1 MEAEVKKN
9 SLKSRIIKTE
19 PIDWRA
25 LRFIQQDKF
34 KDLDLSA
41 RHRLKSSLVANNFSQ
56 PFYVWEDEDNG
67 VIYCLDGKHRT
78 ALLEELIA
86 EGYDV
91 PYLLPATFVECENKK
106 EAARLVLIYSS
117 VYARISQE
125 GLFDFVK
132 EYDFQMSD
140 LNEQIDIPDFDMP
153 SFEGKYGFS
162 SGETEITDE
171 TREEARKSLRERFV
185 VPPFSVLDTRQ
196 GYWQERKRKWLD
208 LGIKSDES
216 RKNLKAEGSFAGSVP
231 RYYTYKE
238 DAERKLGRELTH
250 KEFAEC
256 YLPEYFADSSLE
268 YTDNGAILS
277 VFDPVLCEVMYRWF
291 CVNGGQI
298 FDPFAGGSVR
308 GIVAGMLGY
317 GYLGIDLRK
326 EQVEANERQKREIAP
341 NADIQWITGNSIN
354 TSEIC
359 GGIKADFV
367 FSCPPYFD
375 LEVYSDDEEDLSNM
389 EWDKFREQ
397 YGEIIRQSVSV
408 LKDDSFACFVV
419 GEVRDKKTGY
429 YRKLINETVNAFER
443 AGAAFYNELI
453 LVNVAGSLPIRAAT
467 TFKSRKIGKCHQNVL
482 VFYKGDVSKIKSKFP
497 DSDFSIAG
505 PDFISENQ

>member
-67 VIYCLDGKHRT
+67 VTYCLDGKHRT

-86 EGYDV
+86 EG
-91 PYLLPATFVECENKK
+91 
-106 EAARLVLIYSS
+106 
-117 VYARISQE
+117 
-125 GLFDFVK
+125 
-132 EYDFQMSD
+132 
-140 LNEQIDIPDFDMP
+140 
-153 SFEGKYGFS
+153 
-162 SGETEITDE
+162 
-171 TREEARKSLRERFV
+171 
-185 VPPFSVLDTRQ
+185 
-196 GYWQERKRKWLD
+196 
-208 LGIKSDES
+208 
-216 RKNLKAEGSFAGSVP
+216 
-231 RYYTYKE
+231 
-238 DAERKLGRELTH
+238 
-250 KEFAEC
+250 

-341 NADIQWITGNSIN
+341 NADIQWVTGNSIN

-375 LEVYSDDEEDLSNM
+375 LEVYSDNEEDLSNM
-389 EWDKFREQ
+389 SWDKFREQ
-397 YGEIIRQSVSV
+397 YGEIIRQSVDM
-408 LKDDSFACFVV
+408 LNDDSFACFVV

-453 LVNVAGSLPIRAAT
+453 LVNVAGSLPIRAAS

>member
-86 EGYDV
+86 EGYD
-91 PYLLPATFVECENKK
+91 
-106 EAARLVLIYSS
+106 
-117 VYARISQE
+117 
-125 GLFDFVK
+125 
-132 EYDFQMSD
+132 
-140 LNEQIDIPDFDMP
+140 
-153 SFEGKYGFS
+153 
-162 SGETEITDE
+162 
-171 TREEARKSLRERFV
+171 
-185 VPPFSVLDTRQ
+185 
-196 GYWQERKRKWLD
+196 
-208 LGIKSDES
+208 
-216 RKNLKAEGSFAGSVP
+216 
-231 RYYTYKE
+231 
-238 DAERKLGRELTH
+238 
-250 KEFAEC
+250 
-256 YLPEYFADSSLE
+256 
-268 YTDNGAILS
+268 
-277 VFDPVLCEVMYRWF
+277 
-291 CVNGGQI
+291 
-298 FDPFAGGSVR
+298 
-308 GIVAGMLGY
+308 
-317 GYLGIDLRK
+317 
-326 EQVEANERQKREIAP
+326 
-341 NADIQWITGNSIN
+341 
-354 TSEIC
+354 
-359 GGIKADFV
+359 
-367 FSCPPYFD
+367 
-375 LEVYSDDEEDLSNM
+375 
-389 EWDKFREQ
+389 
-397 YGEIIRQSVSV
+397 
-408 LKDDSFACFVV
+408 DSFACFVV

-443 AGAAFYNELI
+443 AGATFYNELI
-453 LVNVAGSLPIRAAT
+453 LVNVAGSLPIRAAS